1 MSKPVKSM
9 ILETYKKRFADL
21 EGAVLIEVRGI
32 KSNQNNKLRADMAAK
47 QSKVAVLKNS
57 LAAKALKG
65 TKIEPLCNKFVGSV
79 AMVYGG
85 ESVVSVARNLIE
97 TAKEMENLRFV
108 GAVMDGVVFE
118 PDQIEA
124 LSKYPTKA
132 EAQGQVVTIILSPA
146 RKLVGQIV
154 GPGRKIASL
163 IKAIEEKKKDGEPA
177 AA

>member
-1 MSKPVKSM
+1 MSKPVKSL
-9 ILETYKKRFADL
+9 ILESYKKRFAEV

-32 KSNQNNKLRADMAAK
+32 KSNQNNKLRANMAA
-47 QSKVAVLKNS
+47 SKAKVSVLKNS

-65 TKIEPLCNKFVGSV
+65 TKLEPLCSKFEGSV

-85 ESVVSVARNLIE
+85 ESVVNVARSLIE
-97 TAKEMENLRFV
+97 TVKEIENLKFV
-108 GAVMDGVVFE
+108 GAVMDGIVFE
-118 PDQIEA
+118 ADQIDA
-124 LSKYPTKA
+124 LSKYPTKV

-163 IKAIEEKKKDGEPA
+163 VKAIEEKKKDGA

>member
-1 MSKPVKSM
+1 MSKPVKSL
-9 ILETYKKRFADL
+9 ILETYKKRFTDL

-32 KSNQNNKLRADMAAK
+32 KSNQNNKLRADLAAK
-47 QSKVAVLKNS
+47 QAKVAVLKNS

-65 TKIEPLCNKFVGSV
+65 TKIEPLCSKFSGSV

-85 ESVVSVARNLIE
+85 DSVVTVARSLIE
-97 TAKEMENLRFV
+97 TAKEIENLKFV
-108 GAVMDGVVFE
+108 GAIMDGVVFE
-118 PDQIEA
+118 PDQIDA

-146 RKLVGQIV
+146 RKLIGQIV

-163 IKAIEEKKKDGEPA
+163 VKAIEEQKKTGEVA

>member
-1 MSKPVKSM
+1 MSKPVKSL
-9 ILETYKKRFADL
+9 ILESYKKRFADV

-32 KSNQNNKLRADMAAK
+32 KSNQNNKLRANMAAGK
-47 QSKVAVLKNS
+47 AKVSVLKNS

-65 TKIEPLCNKFVGSV
+65 TKLEPLCSKFEGSV

-85 ESVVSVARNLIE
+85 ESVVNVARSLIE
-97 TAKEMENLRFV
+97 TAKEMENLKFV
-108 GAVMDGVVFE
+108 GAVMDGIVFE
-118 PDQIEA
+118 ADQIDA
-124 LSKYPTKA
+124 LSKYPTKV
-132 EAQGQVVTIILSPA
+132 EAQGQVVTIILTPA

-163 IKAIEEKKKDGEPA
+163 VKAIEEKKKEGA